1 MLFNSIDFLIFFPI
15 VIGIYFF
22 IPRKIRYMWLL
33 IASYYFY
40 MGWNPKYAI
49 LLAISTVITYLGSIF
64 IERNNYKRTILVL
77 CIILNLTI
85 LCFFKY
91 SNFIFENLYDSLS
104 LLGIE
109 IIKRQFDI
117 VLPVGISF
125 YIFQALSYII
135 DVYRGDVK
143 AEKNILKYALFVSFF
158 PQLVA
163 GPIERSSKLL
173 LQVQKA
179 AEIKLFNYKRI
190 TQGLI
195 MILWG
200 YFLKIVIA
208 DRISIF
214 VDHIYNSYYLY
225 GSIELILATVGFA
238 IQIYCDFSGYSTI
251 AIGAAQVMGFELMEN
266 FNTPYFACS
275 IREFWQKWHISLSSW
290 FKDYVYIP
298 LGGSRCSKVR
308 GYVNVMLTMLL
319 SGLWHGASWS
329 YVIWGGGTWIIS
341 DCW

>member
-15 VIGIYFF
+15 VISFYFF
-22 IPRKIRYMWLL
+22 ISKKIRYIWLL
-33 IASYYFY
+33 VASYYFY

-49 LLAISTVITYLGSIF
+49 LLGISTVITYFGSIF
-64 IERNNYKRTILVL
+64 IEKHNHKRTILTL
-77 CIILNLTI
+77 CIVLNLMI

-91 SNFIFENLYDSLS
+91 WNFMFENLYAGLN
-104 LLGIE
+104 LLGMKTA
-109 IIKRQFDI
+109 KRHFDI

-125 YIFQALSYII
+125 YIFQALSYIV
-135 DVYRGDVK
+135 DVYRGEIK

-173 LQVQKA
+173 LQVQKV
-179 AEIKLFNYKRI
+179 AEIQLFNYKRI

-195 MILWG
+195 IMLWG

-214 VDHIYNSYYLY
+214 VDNVYNAYYLY
-225 GSIELILATVGFA
+225 GSIELILATIGFA

-266 FNTPYFACS
+266 FNTPYFARS

-298 LGGSRCSKVR
+298 LGGSRCSKIK
-308 GYVNVMLTMLL
+308 GCVNVMITMLL

-329 YVIWGGGTWIIS
+329 YVIWGGCMDYIRL
-341 DCW
+341 